1 MAIIGMPKIMSDMLF
16 KLITA
21 EPDMSVITIDSQAG
35 NQLCHLHAG
44 NVAIVNASL
53 LYNLEFGPFAKCDIT
68 SKDLIENMAL
78 MDLSLIN
85 IVALTPDGKTAFK
98 NLGLD
103 RKTYPNISVSGFIEL
118 LKDEQPITIH

>member
-1 MAIIGMPKIMSDMLF
+1 MLF

-21 EPDMSVITIDSQAG
+21 EPDMSVITIDSQAD

-53 LYNLEFGPFAKCDIT
+53 MYKLEIGPFAKCDIT
-68 SKDLIENMAL
+68 SKNLIKNVAA
-78 MDLSLIN
+78 MDLSFIN

-98 NLGLD
+98 FVGLD
-103 RKTYPNISVSGFIEL
+103 RKAYPNISVSGFIEL
-118 LKDEQPITIH
+118 LKDEQTITIH